1 MIKGI
6 NVDDIIRKLVL
17 AHADNEIMGIAL
29 VFVNEKLE
37 TEIEMSFGAGQAYA
51 LNTGLDLLKDG
62 LINQLKSK
70 GTIEPKERE

>member
-29 VFVNEKLE
+29 VFVNHNNQ
-37 TEIEMSFGAGQAYA
+37 TEIEMSFGADTAFA
-51 LNTGLDLLKDG
+51 LNTGIDLLKDG
-62 LINQLKSK
+62 LINQLKGK